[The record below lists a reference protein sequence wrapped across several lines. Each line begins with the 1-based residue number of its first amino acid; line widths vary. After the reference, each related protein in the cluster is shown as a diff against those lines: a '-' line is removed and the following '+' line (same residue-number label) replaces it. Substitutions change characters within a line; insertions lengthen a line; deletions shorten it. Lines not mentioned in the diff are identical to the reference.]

1 MLEIAKQL
9 ETQVKTYQGDKL
21 ALWKKLSPIFD
32 SIMFELCADDMAREC
47 GETIVYG
54 STD

>member
-9 ETQVKTYQGDKL
+9 ETQVKNYQGDKL
-21 ALWKKLSPIFD
+21 ALWEKLSPIFD
-32 SIMFELCADDMAREC
+32 SIMFELCAEDMQKEH
-47 GETIVYG
+47 ETVIIG